1 VNTEREGFFM
11 RKLENSTRSRLI
23 RVSSSNF
30 AKLSNCIPI
39 KLHTTTPGMWAS
51 NRAPRGIQMGIGKVL
66 AVTVIGIGVLA
77 GIGVVVYKSPVGQQ
91 FVNRNTGEEEGIP
104 VIMESVAFG
113 DLERTVSAPGSIE
126 PKRLI
131 NISSQVSAKVLALPF
146 EEGEQVKSGDVV
158 IRLDPQD
165 LVAALDSAKA
175 GLAGQEASLGG
186 AEAALINARL
196 SYERLQQLNETGDA
210 TKSELDS
217 AEASFLQAQSNKQ
230 VLIHQIEQAKAQ
242 IERAQKDLDNTTI
255 TSPIDG
261 VITTLNT
268 EVGETVIVGTTNNP
282 GSVIMEIADLS
293 QMLLK
298 AQVDEANIAPVE
310 VGQDAKIF
318 INAYTDRE
326 YVGRVQKIG
335 LKRMVASDGTG
346 TFEVEILMELPE
358 GETLYSG
365 LSASTDI
372 VVEHFYDAMIIPSQA
387 VVDRRIEDLPKNI
400 SEGNELIDLN
410 KTFTRVVYRV
420 VDGKTVA
427 TPVNVG
433 PSDLTQTVITEG
445 LTKDDIVVTGPFR
458 VLVDLKNDRAVRD
471 EDAKPEETP
480 TDTESQTK
488 EQDENPDEQGESES
502 NDGSNPDAQSET
514 EADPDSD
521 TSTEQEQP

>member
-1 VNTEREGFFM
+1 
-11 RKLENSTRSRLI
+11 
-23 RVSSSNF
+23 
-30 AKLSNCIPI
+30 
-39 KLHTTTPGMWAS
+39 
-51 NRAPRGIQMGIGKVL
+51 MGIGKVL
-66 AVTVIGIGVLA
+66 AATVIGIGVLG
-77 GIGVVVYKSPVGQQ
+77 GIGFVVYKSPVGQQ
-91 FVNRNTGEEEGIP
+91 FVNRSAQDEIGIP
-104 VIMESVAFG
+104 VIMQPITFG
-113 DLERTVSAPGSIE
+113 DLQRTVSAPGSIE

-146 EEGEQVKSGDVV
+146 DEGDHVKEGDVV

-165 LVAALDSAKA
+165 LVAALDAAKA

-186 AEAALINARL
+186 ADAALINARL

-210 TKSELDS
+210 TKAELDS

-261 VITTLNT
+261 VITALNT

-282 GSVIMEIADLS
+282 GSIIMEIADLS

-326 YVGRVQKIG
+326 YEGKVQKIG
-335 LKRMVASDGTG
+335 LKRRVASDGTG
-346 TFEVEILMELPE
+346 TFEVEILMNLTE

-372 VVEHFYDAMIIPSQA
+372 VVEHFYDAMIVPSQA
-387 VVDRRIEDLPKNI
+387 VVDRRIDELPEDIKT
-400 SEGNELIDLN
+400 GNELIDLN

-427 TPVNVG
+427 TPVKVG

-445 LTKDDIVVTGPFR
+445 LDRDDILVTGPFR
-458 VLVDLKNDRAVRD
+458 VLVDLKHDRAVRD
-471 EDAKPEETP
+471 EKEKPAETTTSDDETNASDDADTDEET
-480 TDTESQTK
+480 TENEPSSAE
-488 EQDENPDEQGESES
+488 EQ
-502 NDGSNPDAQSET
+502 ATT
-514 EADPDSD
+514 E
-521 TSTEQEQP
+521 EQP